1 MDFNLPELA
10 VDLLLNLLNIVILFI
25 IVKLLVYKPVKKFL
39 DDRNEKIKREIEEAQ
54 KLKDSANETLSKKE
68 ELINEGRAEGE
79 AAASEMHK
87 KAQEKADNIIKK
99 AKSDAEKIIAKANK
113 EADTRKQEIIKS
125 SRNEIADLSIEIAEK
140 ILEREV
146 NAEDNRR
153 IVDDFFGEV

>member
-10 VDLLLNLLNIVILFI
+10 VDLLLNLLNIAILFI

-68 ELINEGRAEGE
+68 ELIKEGRAEGE

-99 AKSDAEKIIAKANK
+99 AKSDAEKIISKANK